1 MRRMG
6 RVHSPSGAKSIVH
19 DSEVVPAGYR
29 FAFELRVPRERLT
42 EDQIAQV
49 CACMQ
54 VVGLGSA
61 RSMERGKFRVD
72 QLTITDAKPKPK
84 AKAEKLLDKAAK
96 LDVT

>member
-1 MRRMG
+1 MMG